1 MVELA
6 IPVGSVASV
15 WQSPLQVYIGVT
27 LRRVNMLF
35 SLNNDSSFLDLFL
48 EFQAINQKLKWVHR
62 LSIIVGI
69 EIWLV
74 KASMFKYC

>member
-27 LRRVNMLF
+27 LRRVHY
-35 SLNNDSSFLDLFL
+35 
-48 EFQAINQKLKWVHR
+48 AIHIKL
-62 LSIIVGI
+62 I
-69 EIWLV
+69 
-74 KASMFKYC
+74 